1 MNPFN
6 FNVHTLPMFIP
17 CSGGEIGRCEQSFFI
32 YKQMVI
38 CAVFILFRPIAK
50 LLRVRVRARGINGCV
65 KSVSRVWELIK
76 V

>member
-17 CSGGEIGRCEQSFFI
+17 CSGGEIDRYEQSFLI
-32 YKQMVI
+32 YKQIVI
-38 CAVFILFRPIAK
+38 DAVFILFRPIAK

-65 KSVSRVWELIK
+65 SSVSRVWELIK